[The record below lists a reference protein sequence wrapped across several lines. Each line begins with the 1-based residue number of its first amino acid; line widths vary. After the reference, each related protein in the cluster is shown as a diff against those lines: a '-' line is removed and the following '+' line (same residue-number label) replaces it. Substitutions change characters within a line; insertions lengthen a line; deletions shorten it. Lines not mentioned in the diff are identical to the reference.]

1 MIIKNAIIY
10 KENGEFAVGDI
21 LLSQDQIQ
29 EVRFTPDNNN
39 FNFTQ
44 VQAEEN
50 VLEAEGLYVIPG
62 LTDVHFH
69 GCAGYDF
76 CDGTQEAL
84 KAITEYEA
92 FHGITTICPATMT
105 LPEEKIADIC
115 KNAAGYEN
123 RQGAILTGIHMEGPY
138 LSEKKKGAQ
147 NAAYLHKPD
156 IEMYHRLQEVS
167 GNLFRIVSIAP
178 EEEGAMEFIEKLKGE
193 VVISLAHTTAN
204 YEVSDEAF
212 QKGAS
217 HVTHLYNAMPPLHH
231 RDPAVIGAA
240 FDNKQV
246 SVEIICDGIHLHPS
260 VIRAT
265 FQLFGEE
272 RVILVSDSM
281 MATGL
286 EDGNYSLGGQEVKV
300 TGKKATLQDGTIAG
314 SATNLLDCMKYA
326 VKECGIP
333 LETAV
338 RTVTVNPAKKIG
350 IYENYGSI
358 AEGKAANLVL
368 LDKNLNVKHVI
379 LRGAV
384 IR

>member
-10 KENGEFAVGDI
+10 KDNGKFEVGDI

-29 EVRFTPDNNN
+29 DVRFDTGNNN

-44 VQAEEN
+44 EQAQEN

-76 CDGTQEAL
+76 CDGTPEAL

-92 FHGITTICPATMT
+92 FHGVTTICPATMT
-105 LPEEKIADIC
+105 LPEEQIADIC

-123 RQGAILTGIHMEGPY
+123 SRGAILAGIHMEGPY

-167 GNLFRIVSIAP
+167 GKLFRIVSIAP
-178 EEEGAMEFIEKLKGE
+178 EEDGAMQFIEKLKDE
-193 VVISLAHTTAN
+193 VVISLAHTNAN
-204 YEVSDEAF
+204 YQISNEAF

-265 FQLFGEE
+265 FQLFGED

-286 EDGNYSLGGQEVKV
+286 EDGSYSLGGQDVKV

-338 RTVTVNPAKKIG
+338 KTVAVNPAKKIG

-358 AEGKAANLVL
+358 TEGKAANLVL
-368 LDKNLNVKHVI
+368 LDRDLNVKHVI